1 MLLNLWHHV
10 VLLSSFLLGSLLS
23 HYCYDHPDCLR
34 VPLRTSLHSHWRV
47 RLLQGA
53 EDSQRAG
60 RGPRHEHW
68 NHDF

>member
-1 MLLNLWHHV
+1 
-10 VLLSSFLLGSLLS
+10 
-23 HYCYDHPDCLR
+23 
-34 VPLRTSLHSHWRV
+34 V